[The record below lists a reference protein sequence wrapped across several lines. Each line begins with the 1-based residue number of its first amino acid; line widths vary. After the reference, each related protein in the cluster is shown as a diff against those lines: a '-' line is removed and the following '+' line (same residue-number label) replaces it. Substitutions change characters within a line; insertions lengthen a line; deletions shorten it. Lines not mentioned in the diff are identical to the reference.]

1 MSYGYNTWQEPDDDQ
16 EGELEALRQRNA
28 ELERQLAAANTSRGS
43 GQKGS
48 GEASEDDEP
57 ADLRDQILQAER
69 KGDWERAFALKGQQL
84 HELRGEPAPQ
94 APAPEPPDR
103 SHPRRAG
110 RADRTGRASGQVGR
124 GHAAQGPMEQSD
136 PPAAESAAG
145 PERLRWP

>member
-94 APAPEPPDR
+94 APAPEPPTAPTLDELAEQIGQAEQAGKWAEAMRLKGLWSSQIRQQQNQRQGR
-103 SHPRRAG
+103 SA
-110 RADRTGRASGQVGR
+110 
-124 GHAAQGPMEQSD
+124 
-136 PPAAESAAG
+136 
-145 PERLRWP
+145 